1 MWLIF
6 GIFSTIFALLNIG
19 AKLKDKE
26 TKYFRFLSLS
36 FTSLTLL
43 SFYQDGANRI
53 IKNDWAGLMDTM
65 PTIAKTLWILTILSI
80 ALNSISLFDKK

>member
-6 GIFSTIFALLNIG
+6 GIFSTILAFLNIG
-19 AKLKDKE
+19 AKFKDKE